1 MNVSCPSYRYSM
13 LLLLYYE
20 FASFCNGRYPP
31 THFLGMCWDYTFT
44 ITLDLVAHGD
54 AIYIKIEIEL

>member
-1 MNVSCPSYRYSM
+1 
-13 LLLLYYE
+13 
-20 FASFCNGRYPP
+20 
-31 THFLGMCWDYTFT
+31 MCWDYTFT